1 MRMKKIALLSVLI
14 LGLSFFSSL
23 AFAAQKAYY
32 YPTAD
37 RLFWFMILS
46 DTHIGAD
53 STAAANLTWAVGP
66 ARQVINP
73 KFIVNCGDL
82 CDSSNGGSF
91 PVGGPYQAEWDT
103 YRKILLDAGMTPDF
117 YYDIPGNHDAYNDKF
132 LSYYHYNSIQGA
144 AATGKTLPSYTQPSW
159 TLQLPY
165 GSYHFKGICTPGNDG
180 ASWSALEKDN
190 YGDHAGLDDD
200 KLKDIA
206 DDLAAHKDA
215 QLTMLFGHH
224 PFEPYYS
231 SPFDTGLTYGLMM
244 PETGLLD
251 LIEQYQV
258 PFYGFGHT
266 HEYREN
272 FRTSFYY
279 KTFTT
284 PGLYYMNLAS
294 LGKTSLQT
302 GNYYY
307 AVMAVDG
314 NGLSIVP
321 AQPPT
326 QFQPGVWPVVMITAP
341 VDRSLGTSPNP
352 YTYEI
357 PQKSN
362 NPIRALVF
370 DSKEVTQV
378 QFSVDGSAVWQDMQR
393 IAGTPIWQG
402 HWNAATAAAGNHTIA
417 VRAQGSTVVTKTIT
431 TSINPA
437 LPHGIITPIY
447 EMLLSD

>member
-1 MRMKKIALLSVLI
+1 MGVRKFAALLALI
-14 LGLSFFSSL
+14 IGVSFFSSL

-32 YPTAD
+32 YPSAD

-53 STAAANLTWAVGP
+53 STAADNLAWAVGP
-66 ARQVINP
+66 ARLVIAP

-82 CDSSNGGSF
+82 CDSTNGGAI
-91 PVGGPYQAEWDT
+91 PNGPYKAEWDT

-117 YYDIPGNHDAYNDKF
+117 YYDMPGNHDQYNDKTF
-132 LSYYHYNSIQGA
+132 SYYRFNSIQGV
-144 AATGKTLPSYTQPSW
+144 ATGKTQPSW
-159 TLQLPY
+159 TLQFSY
-165 GSYHFKGICTPGNDG
+165 GSYHFKGACTPGNDG
-180 ASWSALEKDN
+180 VSFSMDPEDN
-190 YGDHAGLDDD
+190 FGDHAGLDDTELADID
-200 KLKDIA
+200 K
-206 DDLAAHKDA
+206 DLSSQTNA
-215 QLTMLFGHH
+215 QLTLIFGHH

-231 SPFDTGLTYGLMM
+231 TPFDTGLTYGL
-244 PETGLLD
+244 PSFLE

-266 HEYREN
+266 HNYRES

-279 KTFTT
+279 KTFST
-284 PGLYYMNLAS
+284 PGIDYMNFAS
-294 LGKTSLQT
+294 LGKTSVMT
-302 GNYYY
+302 GDYKY

-314 NGLSIVP
+314 NGLSLVP
-321 AQPPT
+321 A
-326 QFQPGVWPVVMITAP
+326 QPGVWPVVMITAP

-370 DSKEVTQV
+370 DSKDVSQV
-378 QFSVDGSAVWQDMQR
+378 QFSIDNSAVWQDMQR
-393 IAGTPIWQG
+393 IAGTPVWQG
-402 HWNAATAAAGNHTIA
+402 YWNAATAAAGTHTIT
-417 VRAQGSTVVTKTIT
+417 VRAQGSPLVTHTIT

-437 LPHGIITPIY
+437 LPRSIVAPIIT
-447 EMLLSD
+447 MLLND